1 MSEDELNL
9 IQQVDR
15 MVQVVVIR
23 NVSKGIEPCEVS
35 EELVVSQFDLMKAVH
50 ESNLG
55 DLYTESGQ
63 TLLGSFSAVST
74 PIFGSKYALE
84 LGSI

>member
-50 ESNLG
+50 DSNLG
-55 DLYTESGQ
+55 DLYTESG
-63 TLLGSFSAVST
+63 
-74 PIFGSKYALE
+74 
-84 LGSI
+84 